1 MRVIDEYWGGGTQI
15 AHIHA
20 AGYQDVRLVVYTEV
34 SKEKMFAGVCK
45 LYIRKRIHCKR
56 NDESGTYSS
65 NTM

>member
-1 MRVIDEYWGGGTQI
+1 M

-20 AGYQDVRLVVYTEV
+20 AGCQDVRLVVYTEV
-34 SKEKMFAGVCK
+34 GKEKMFAGVCK